1 MFNLLTLVWLE
12 LGLLDMLDLL
22 VGKLV
27 FLLAWFALAGL
38 RSLLACFAL
47 AGLRRLRLACSL
59 TKVASLARTMLD
71 LLDLLDLR
79 DCAWLAHS
87 PSSLRSHGPNL
98 TWLGAYS
105 RRLACSTWLRCVTR

>member
-47 AGLRRLRLACSL
+47 AGL
-59 TKVASLARTMLD
+59 
-71 LLDLLDLR
+71 
-79 DCAWLAHS
+79 
-87 PSSLRSHGPNL
+87 
-98 TWLGAYS
+98 
-105 RRLACSTWLRCVTR
+105 